1 MPNLLTVG
9 AIDDHDK
16 LTAFSTMG
24 KNVELYA
31 NGHRVES
38 LIPGGQ
44 KVKFSGT
51 SMAAPQVTNLAAKI
65 LALNPKLTP
74 TQVIEAIKNN
84 ADPLPGQAGRYIINP
99 KKTVG
104 AIQK

>member
-1 MPNLLTVG
+1 
-9 AIDDHDK
+9 
-16 LTAFSTMG
+16 MG

-31 NGHRVES
+31 NGYRVES

-44 KVKFSGT
+44 KVKSSGT

-65 LALNPKLTP
+65 LALNPMLTP
-74 TQVIEAIKNN
+74 TQVVEAIKNN
-84 ADPLPGQAGRYIINP
+84 ADPPPGQAGRYIINP